1 MSVAFRYK
9 ESGDYVQGVEALQDL
24 MEQPQPANNER
35 HFEAV
40 EVLQARAEV
49 LESINRATGLEFNV
63 VTDWGGASNVAAFIR
78 TDSGEVYVREHIL
91 DDPTF
96 ALYAAQHEAAHAEC
110 ENFDLNQ
117 VMGEVLVQSDWAV
130 LADELSVT
138 ANTLENMDWV
148 EALTDLQ
155 VADHA
160 GHEHSGYA
168 DVVRVADRLDDLTR
182 KHMGLS
188 LKETFADENS
198 LAVVNLLSE
207 LNRRLALIDSK

>member
-9 ESGDYVQGVEALQDL
+9 ESGQYIQGAEDLQDL
-24 MEQPQPANNER
+24 MELPQPANNER

-49 LESINRATGLEFNV
+49 LESINQATGLDFNV
-63 VTDWGGASNVAAFIR
+63 VTDWGGAGNVAAFIQ
-78 TDSGEVYVREHIL
+78 TDSGEVYIREQVL

-117 VMGEVLVQSDWAV
+117 VMGEVFVQSDWTV
-130 LADELSVT
+130 LADELSVS
-138 ANTLENMDWV
+138 AVTLQNVDWV

-155 VADHA
+155 VAEHA
-160 GHEHSGYA
+160 GHEHSGYF
-168 DVVRVADRLDDLTR
+168 DIVRVADRLDDLTR

-188 LKETFADENS
+188 LKETFAERDS
-198 LAVVNLLSE
+198 RAVVNLLSE
-207 LNRRLALIDSK
+207 LNHRLAA